1 MSSIDGASESRATT
15 MGPAAGDSKDGGGIN
30 IPRYRV
36 QRIVMRA
43 FSPQV
48 LSAGQG

>member
-1 MSSIDGASESRATT
+1 MEPPNPVAARMD
-15 MGPAAGDSKDGGGIN
+15 PAAGDSKSSGGID
-30 IPRYRV
+30 IPRYQL